1 MPLNTDG
8 LRKRVLDTLDLS
20 PYRGEIHVSEPQNDI
35 HCYGTRHTVVFGD
48 MTVDLEF
55 LDTVAQII
63 VRDGAGIFA
72 RSLMNDYG
80 DTLLVGARDLHGVAV
95 HGRIHLDASE
105 NTYTYLA
112 LDNVNDHREFEAVLR
127 AAMHVALD
135 FAVLME

>member
-1 MPLNTDG
+1 
-8 LRKRVLDTLDLS
+8 
-20 PYRGEIHVSEPQNDI
+20 
-35 HCYGTRHTVVFGD
+35 

-135 FAVLME
+135 FAVLVE